1 MGRSQRFLSLL
12 FLVNALIQVLHQ
24 QNDNSGGRALM
35 TGIEVL
41 ETAQRVMVIV
51 AHPDDAEIQCGGT
64 IARLVARGATVSY
77 VLCTSGN
84 RGSSDPSMIPERLA
98 ALREDEQR
106 AAAAALGVTQIT
118 FLGHDDGELAF
129 VAPRLR
135 EEITRQIRLERP
147 EVIITHDPFAGLLS
161 YEVCYLHP
169 DHRAAGQ
176 AAFEAAFFCAPGPL
190 FYPDQVVDG
199 LAPHRVL
206 ALYLVMSESPDSWV
220 DISDTFATKVAAIRE
235 HHSQWG
241 QHPDLEGFF
250 RRMAEETGARWGVP
264 LAEAFRLMQ

>member
-1 MGRSQRFLSLL
+1 MTKTELL
-12 FLVNALIQVLHQ
+12 EMA
-24 QNDNSGGRALM
+24 R
-35 TGIEVL
+35 
-41 ETAQRVMVIV
+41 RVMVIM

-64 IARLVARGATVSY
+64 TARLVARGATVSY

-84 RGSSDPSMIPERLA
+84 RGSDDPTMTSERLA

-106 AAAAALGVTQIT
+106 AAAAVLGVTGIT
-118 FLGHDDGELAF
+118 FLGHDDGDLAF

-135 EEITRQIRLERP
+135 EELVRLIRQERP
-147 EVIITHDPFAGLLS
+147 DVIITHDPFAGLLS

-190 FYPDQVVDG
+190 FYPDQVAAG
-199 LAPHRVL
+199 LAPHKVS
-206 ALYLVMSESPDSWV
+206 ALYLVMSESPDCCV
-220 DISDTFATKVAAIRE
+220 DIGDTFATKVAAIRE
-235 HHSQWG
+235 HRSQWG

-250 RRMAEETGARWGVP
+250 RRMAEEAGARWGVP

>member
-1 MGRSQRFLSLL
+1 
-12 FLVNALIQVLHQ
+12 
-24 QNDNSGGRALM
+24 M
-35 TGIEVL
+35 TGTELL

-64 IARLVARGATVSY
+64 TARLVQRGARVSY

-84 RGSSDPSMIPERLA
+84 RGSNDPIMTAERLA

-106 AAAAALGVTQIT
+106 AAAAVLGVTHIT
-118 FLGHDDGELAF
+118 FLGHDDGDLAF
-129 VAPRLR
+129 VVPRLR
-135 EEITRQIRLERP
+135 EELARLIRQERP
-147 EVIITHDPFAGLLS
+147 EVIVTHDPFAGLLS

-190 FYPDQVVDG
+190 FYPDQVAAG
-199 LAPHRVL
+199 LAPHKVS
-206 ALYLVMSESPDSWV
+206 ALYLVMSESPDCGV

-235 HHSQWG
+235 HRSQWG

-250 RRMAEETGARWGVP
+250 RRMAEEAGARWGMP
-264 LAEAFRLMQ
+264 LAEPFRLMR

>member
-1 MGRSQRFLSLL
+1 
-12 FLVNALIQVLHQ
+12 
-24 QNDNSGGRALM
+24 M
-35 TGIEVL
+35 TGTELL
-41 ETAQRVMVIV
+41 ETARRVMVIV

-64 IARLVARGATVSY
+64 TARLTARGARVSY

-84 RGSSDPSMIPERLA
+84 RGSDDPTLTAQRLA

-106 AAAAALGVTQIT
+106 AAAAVLGVAHVT
-118 FLGHDDGELAF
+118 FLGHDDGDLAF

-135 EEITRQIRLERP
+135 EELTRLIRHERP

-190 FYPDQVVDG
+190 FYPDQVAAG
-199 LAPHRVL
+199 LAPHKVS
-206 ALYLVMSESPDSWV
+206 ALYLVMSESPGCCV
-220 DISDTFATKVAAIRE
+220 DIGDTFATKVAAIWE
-235 HHSQWG
+235 HCSQWG

-250 RRMAEETGARWGVP
+250 RRMAKEAGSRWGVP
-264 LAEAFRLMQ
+264 LAEAFRLMR

>member
-1 MGRSQRFLSLL
+1 
-12 FLVNALIQVLHQ
+12 
-24 QNDNSGGRALM
+24 M
-35 TGIEVL
+35 TETELL

-64 IARLVARGATVSY
+64 TAKLVARGAVVSY

-84 RGSSDPSMIPERLA
+84 RGSSDPTMTARRLA

-106 AAAAALGVTQIT
+106 AAAAVLGVTHVT
-118 FLGHDDGELAF
+118 FLGHDDGDLAF

-135 EEITRQIRLERP
+135 EELVHLIRQERP
-147 EVIITHDPFAGLLS
+147 DVIITHDPFAGLLS
-161 YEVCYLHP
+161 YAVCYLHP

-190 FYPDQVVDG
+190 FYPDQVAAG
-199 LAPHRVL
+199 LAPHKVS
-206 ALYLVMSESPDSWV
+206 AFYLVMSESPDCFV
-220 DISDTFATKVAAIRE
+220 DIGDTFAAKVAAIRE
-235 HHSQWG
+235 HRSQWG

-250 RRMAEETGARWGVP
+250 RRMAKEAGTRWGVP
-264 LAEAFRLMQ
+264 LAEAFRLMR

>member
-1 MGRSQRFLSLL
+1 
-12 FLVNALIQVLHQ
+12 
-24 QNDNSGGRALM
+24 M
-35 TGIEVL
+35 TGTELL
-41 ETAQRVMVIV
+41 ETAQRVMVIM

-64 IARLVARGATVSY
+64 TARLVARGAMVSY

-84 RGSSDPSMIPERLA
+84 RGSNDLTMTAERLA

-106 AAAAALGVTQIT
+106 AAAAVLGVTHVT
-118 FLGHDDGELAF
+118 FLGHDDGDLAF
-129 VAPRLR
+129 AAPRLR
-135 EEITRQIRLERP
+135 EELVHLIRQERP
-147 EVIITHDPFAGLLS
+147 DVIITHDPFAGLLS

-190 FYPDQVVDG
+190 FYPEQVAAG
-199 LAPHRVL
+199 LAPHKVS
-206 ALYLVMSESPDSWV
+206 ALYLVMSESPDCCV
-220 DISDTFATKVAAIRE
+220 DLGDTFATKVAAIGE
-235 HHSQWG
+235 HRSQWG

-250 RRMAEETGARWGVP
+250 RRMAEESGARWGVP

>member
-1 MGRSQRFLSLL
+1 
-12 FLVNALIQVLHQ
+12 
-24 QNDNSGGRALM
+24 M
-35 TGIEVL
+35 TGTELL

-64 IARLVARGATVSY
+64 TAGLVARGARVSY

-84 RGSSDPSMIPERLA
+84 RGSRDPTITAERLA
-98 ALREDEQR
+98 ALREAEQR
-106 AAAAALGVTQIT
+106 AAAAMLGVTRLT
-118 FLGHDDGELAF
+118 FLGHDDGDLAF

-135 EEITRQIRLERP
+135 EELVRLIRQERP
-147 EVIITHDPFAGLLS
+147 DVIVTHDPFAGLLS

-190 FYPDQVVDG
+190 FYPDQVAAGGSTELAEV
-199 LAPHRVL
+199 LAPHKVS
-206 ALYLVMSESPDSWV
+206 ALYLVMSESPDRCV
-220 DISDTFATKVAAIRE
+220 DISDTFTTKVAAIRE
-235 HHSQWG
+235 HRSQWG

-250 RRMAEETGARWGVP
+250 RRMAEESGTRWGVP